1 MACLKPSERKKI
13 GWYAEHR
20 SHVKKTILKQADTVI
35 FGDSISAGLSRY
47 PSVCD
52 LLTKERNIVNCSCAG
67 DRIENVMW
75 RLTHFSIPDSVRVGV
90 LAVGTNN
97 IDADKSLDIALGM
110 LSCAAK
116 MRELRPH
123 LHVLISAILPRDL
136 HVTSRRAK
144 IRQVNDIK

>member
-1 MACLKPSERKKI
+1 MLN
-13 GWYAEHR
+13 
-20 SHVKKTILKQADTVI
+20 VNKTIKTQADTVI
-35 FGDSISAGLSRY
+35 LGDSLAFGLSRY

-52 LLTKERNIVNCSCAG
+52 LLTKQRNIVNRSCAG
-67 DRIENVMW
+67 DRIQNVMW

-136 HVTSRRAK
+136 YVTSRRAK
-144 IRQVNDIK
+144 IRQVNDIV